1 MMLCFN
7 RKRFILSN
15 PIRDFY
21 AKNRLWRRRIT
32 FYIQVTQS
40 SWFETYLVGKW
51 ESNFDIFFR
60 CQKCFKTFHLKPHKS
75 PLEMVIEK
83 IRGFCRAATIK
94 HVRTIVVSLEH
105 KFSVVVSRPN
115 DKRTPFFFKVFSSHV
130 VITNST
136 ITREGRSVFCVRIR
150 RKTVCIQIRLRRR
163 CNLAPVE
170 VAEPNILVFYQKA
183 SNFLDSRG
191 IFN

>member
-1 MMLCFN
+1 MT
-7 RKRFILSN
+7 KE
-15 PIRDFY
+15 
-21 AKNRLWRRRIT
+21 RL
-32 FYIQVTQS
+32 FS
-40 SWFETYLVGKW
+40 
-51 ESNFDIFFR
+51 SNF
-60 CQKCFKTFHLKPHKS
+60 
-75 PLEMVIEK
+75 
-83 IRGFCRAATIK
+83 
-94 HVRTIVVSLEH
+94 
-105 KFSVVVSRPN
+105 
-115 DKRTPFFFKVFSSHV
+115 FSSHV

-163 CNLAPVE
+163 CNLAPGE

>member
-1 MMLCFN
+1 
-7 RKRFILSN
+7 
-15 PIRDFY
+15 
-21 AKNRLWRRRIT
+21 
-32 FYIQVTQS
+32 
-40 SWFETYLVGKW
+40 
-51 ESNFDIFFR
+51 
-60 CQKCFKTFHLKPHKS
+60 
-75 PLEMVIEK
+75 MVIEK

-115 DKRTPFFFKVFSSHV
+115 DKRTPFFFKVFFSSHV

-136 ITREGRSVFCVRIR
+136 ITRVGLFFCVRIR